1 MVKMILA
8 LAFIMFYSFIQNHCD
23 TNHCVL
29 GNSSEYF
36 INNVKF
42 TLAKYL
48 EQLEMVGIVSKA
60 QNCLVFQVNGI
71 VDHNLP
77 LKW

>member
-1 MVKMILA
+1 MISIIVWSCSPSC
-8 LAFIMFYSFIQNHCD
+8 FIHLQNYLD
-23 TNHCVL
+23 TNYCVS

-60 QNCLVFQVNGI
+60 QNCLVFQVNVI
-71 VDHNLP
+71 INHNLRN
-77 LKW
+77 WC

>member
-1 MVKMILA
+1 MVKRIFVLKTK
-8 LAFIMFYSFIQNHCD
+8 Y
-23 TNHCVL
+23 CVL

-60 QNCLVFQVNGI
+60 QNCLVFQVNVI
-71 VDHNLP
+71 VNHNLRM
-77 LKW
+77 WC

>member
-1 MVKMILA
+1 MHKAQRTFVLI
-8 LAFIMFYSFIQNHCD
+8 FIIVCCVLSCFINYLD
-23 TNHCVL
+23 TNYCVL

-60 QNCLVFQVNGI
+60 QNCLVFQVN
-71 VDHNLP
+71 LRM
-77 LKW
+77 WC